1 VSADYTWQ
9 LPRDSTAP
17 GQARWHMRELFANDR
32 EAVDAELV
40 VSELVTNAWKH
51 GHGEGPITLN
61 AQLRNGGVRLEVCG
75 AANGEPRVETDS
87 DSSSGRGLLLI
98 DGLAQAWGHERRGEL
113 VCVWAEIA
121 LA

>member
-1 VSADYTWQ
+1 MSADYTWQ

-51 GHGEGPITLN
+51 GQGEGPITLN
-61 AQLRNGGVRLEVCG
+61 VQLRDGGVRLEVCG
-75 AANGEPRVETDS
+75 TANGEPRVEIDS

-98 DGLAQAWGHERRGEL
+98 DGLARAWGHERSGEL

>member
-1 VSADYTWQ
+1 MSADYTWQ

-17 GQARWHMRELFANDR
+17 GQARWHMRELLANDI

-51 GHGEGPITLN
+51 GQGEGSITLH
-61 AQLRNGGVRLEVCG
+61 AQLRDGGVRLEVCG
-75 AANGEPRVETDS
+75 AASGEPRIETES
-87 DSSSGRGLLLI
+87 DSSGGRGLLLI
-98 DGLAQAWGHERRGEL
+98 DGLARMWGHERRGEL

>member
-1 VSADYTWQ
+1 
-9 LPRDSTAP
+9 
-17 GQARWHMRELFANDR
+17 MRELFANDR